1 MTEPS
6 PPSLEPASRPQAG
19 QSPAAT
25 DDLRRNADLAPPA
38 PALPRRWRL
47 AGLALLA
54 IVLALS
60 FLGYLSTDMQLQ
72 WDTIAAMCGF

>member
-6 PPSLEPASRPQAG
+6 QPSLEPASRAQAG
-19 QSPAAT
+19 QTPAAT
-25 DDLRRNADLAPPA
+25 DLSHDVAHTPPA
-38 PALPRRWRL
+38 PTLPRRWRL
-47 AGLALLA
+47 AGIALLTV
-54 IVLALS
+54 VLALS